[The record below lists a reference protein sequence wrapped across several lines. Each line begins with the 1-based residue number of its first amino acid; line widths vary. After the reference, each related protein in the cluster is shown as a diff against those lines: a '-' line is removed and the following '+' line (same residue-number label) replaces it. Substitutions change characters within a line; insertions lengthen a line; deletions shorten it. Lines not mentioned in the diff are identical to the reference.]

1 VLAAAS
7 VGRSPALTPVKRP
20 RRNAVNPRN
29 APNDAQHPPPFIP
42 AAIDS
47 PAMAK
52 VVCEDCGALQTVD
65 VAESPDCDTRGSRA
79 VGGTTRDASP
89 GGSNATDPR

>member
-1 VLAAAS
+1 M
-7 VGRSPALTPVKRP
+7 
-20 RRNAVNPRN
+20 
-29 APNDAQHPPPFIP
+29 AQ
-42 AAIDS
+42 
-47 PAMAK
+47 

-89 GGSNATDPR
+89 GGSNATDSR